1 MKDLLTTPEVA
12 QIVGLSEGR
21 IRQLIIAKKLPAR
34 KYGNVNLV
42 ERKDL
47 ALIENRVHG
56 RPRKNKQKAA

>member
-12 QIVGLSEGR
+12 EIVGLSEGR
-21 IRQLIIAKKLPAR
+21 IRQLIIAKRLPAQ

-47 ALIENRVHG
+47 VLIENRAHG